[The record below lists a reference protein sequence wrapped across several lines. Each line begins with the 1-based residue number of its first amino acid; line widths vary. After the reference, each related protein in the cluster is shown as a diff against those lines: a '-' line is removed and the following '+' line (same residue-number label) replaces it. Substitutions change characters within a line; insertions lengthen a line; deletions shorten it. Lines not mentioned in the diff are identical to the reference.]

1 MSTGSKSAKSQSL
14 NARVPHD
21 IVEAM
26 KSVKKAD
33 ESTAQFIVTSM
44 KTEIERRLKDKNKV
58 Y

>member
-1 MSTGSKSAKSQSL
+1 MSTGSKNAKSQSL

-33 ESTAQFIVTSM
+33 ESTAQFIVSSM
-44 KTEIERRLKDKNKV
+44 QTEIERRLKDKK
-58 Y
+58 